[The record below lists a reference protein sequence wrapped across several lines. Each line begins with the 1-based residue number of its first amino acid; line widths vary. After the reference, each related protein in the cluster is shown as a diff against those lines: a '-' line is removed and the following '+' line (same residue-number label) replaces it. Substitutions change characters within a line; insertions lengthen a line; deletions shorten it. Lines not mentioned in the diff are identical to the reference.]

1 MANLHHTLTILL
13 FALTISLPISLSQPS
28 PNATCNGIFVSYAYI
43 TGYPIAPNLLPADPT
58 HQPYRFESTLTVLN
72 NGLEELKS
80 WQVFVG
86 FRHREFL
93 VSASDAVLADGTSL
107 PADVSNGTV
116 FAGSSLPDLKSAAQT
131 AGDLNRMQARVG
143 LVGTQFGVGV
153 PNVPLPA
160 ALYLVNDG
168 FACPPMTML
177 GTNELHL
184 CCIKAASNSPNTPLN
199 KDLEPRKTG
208 DVTIMYDVIKSD
220 DTNYWAQVTISN
232 YNPIG
237 RLDNW
242 HLSWDW
248 MRDEFIHSMRGAYPY
263 IIDTSDCIFGRQG
276 QYYQGMDFS
285 TALNCERAP
294 IIIDLPLTKANDTNL
309 GLVPFCCRNGTILPP
324 EMDHTKSKSAFLMQV
339 FKMPP
344 DVNRTQIT
352 PPQNWKINGTSSPD
366 YQCGPPLRV
375 DPSLFPDPSGLP
387 SASAA
392 IASWQVVCNTT
403 RSKLEKPK
411 CCVSFSAF
419 FNDSV
424 VPCNTCA
431 CGCKNYVNDTCSA
444 AEPALLLPSEALL
457 VPFKNRTKYMKDW
470 AKEKKMALP
479 NPSPCGDNCGV
490 SINWHVDSDYKSGWK
505 ARITL
510 FNWGETDFADW
521 FAAVQLDR
529 AMPGFKEVYSFNG
542 SVIPGAN
549 NTMFL
554 QGLPGLNYLVAKKDG
569 SNPRKKPP
577 VPGTQQSDI
586 LFTKKATPGIHV
598 TRGDGFPTKVYF
610 NGEECSMPS
619 VIPSSGRRK
628 IGAATA
634 FCSVLV
640 ALLVLLCLQQ

>member
-1 MANLHHTLTILL
+1 MANFHHTLTIFL
-13 FALTISLPISLSQPS
+13 FALTISLPISLSQP
-28 PNATCNGIFVSYAYI
+28 PLNATCNGIFVSYAYT

-131 AGDLNRMQARVG
+131 AGDVNRMRARVG

-160 ALYLVNDG
+160 SLYLVNDG
-168 FACPPMTML
+168 FSCPPMTKL

-199 KDLEPRKTG
+199 KPRKTG
-208 DVTIMYDVIKSD
+208 DVTIMYDDVIKSD

-339 FKMPP
+339 FKNAPGREPNP
-344 DVNRTQIT
+344 DHPASELEDKRHVQ
-352 PPQNWKINGTSSPD
+352 
-366 YQCGPPLRV
+366 
-375 DPSLFPDPSGLP
+375 SGLP
-387 SASAA
+387 MWATGEGRPEPVPGPQWPSFGVCSDCQLAGGLQHHAV
-392 IASWQVVCNTT
+392 QVGET
-403 RSKLEKPK
+403 KI
-411 CCVSFSAF
+411 
-419 FNDSV
+419 
-424 VPCNTCA
+424 
-431 CGCKNYVNDTCSA
+431 A

-457 VPFKNRTKYMKDW
+457 VPFENRTKYMKDW
-470 AKEKKMALP
+470 AKVKKMALP

-529 AMPGFKEVYSFNG
+529 AMPGFEEVYSFNG

-554 QGLPGLNYLVAKKDG
+554 QGLPGLNYLVAEKDG
-569 SNPRKKPP
+569 SNPRKKTSYSGHAA
-577 VPGTQQSDI
+577 VGYFYSRRRRHRGLMWLVGTV
-586 LFTKKATPGIHV
+586 F
-598 TRGDGFPTKVYF
+598 
-610 NGEECSMPS
+610 
-619 VIPSSGRRK
+619 RRK
-628 IGAATA
+628 CTSMGKSAQ
-634 FCSVLV
+634 C
-640 ALLVLLCLQQ
+640 LL

>member
-1 MANLHHTLTILL
+1 MANFHHTLSIFL
-13 FALTISLPISLSQPS
+13 FALTISLPISLSQPP
-28 PNATCNGIFVSYAYI
+28 PNATCNGIFVSYAYT

-131 AGDLNRMQARVG
+131 AGDVNRMRARVG

-160 ALYLVNDG
+160 SLYLVNDG
-168 FACPPMTML
+168 FSCPPMTKL

-199 KDLEPRKTG
+199 KPRKTG

-339 FKMPP
+339 FKNAPGREPNP
-344 DVNRTQIT
+344 DHPASELEDKRHVQ
-352 PPQNWKINGTSSPD
+352 
-366 YQCGPPLRV
+366 
-375 DPSLFPDPSGLP
+375 SGLP
-387 SASAA
+387 MWATGEGRPEPVPRTPVAFLRRLQRLPA
-392 IASWQVVCNTT
+392 GRWFATPRGPSWRN
-403 RSKLEKPK
+403 RK

-457 VPFKNRTKYMKDW
+457 VPFENRTKYMKDW
-470 AKEKKMALP
+470 AKVKKMALP

-529 AMPGFKEVYSFNG
+529 AMPGFEEVYSFNG

-554 QGLPGLNYLVAKKDG
+554 QGLPGLNYLVAEKDG
-569 SNPRKKPP
+569 SNPRKNPP
-577 VPGTQQSDI
+577 IPGTQQSDI
-586 LFTKKATPGIHV
+586 LFTKKTTPGIDV
-598 TRGDGFPTKVYF
+598 ARGDGFPTKVYF